1 VGTNKRYAAQID
13 QRMDARILERIAR
26 DGDLQTLTATE
37 LRLDRVPLTIDPR
50 PRRVLPWARFGV
62 VPVIVE
68 AEACRWTADAV
79 GIRFEIS
86 GKRYQTWVWASAV
99 NPSGG
104 SEELVAGP
112 ASTRDNP
119 LPAT

>member
-50 PRRVLPWARFGV
+50 PRRVLAWVRFGA

-68 AEACRWTADAV
+68 ADACRWTADAV

-86 GKRYQTWVWASAV
+86 GVKYQTWVWASAV
-99 NPSGG
+99 NAG
-104 SEELVAGP
+104 SSDRERQLRP
-112 ASTRDNP
+112 I
-119 LPAT
+119 ATSQA